1 MEPLSDFA
9 VKTHAE
15 LLRLAG
21 EARALDPTRGYETAR
36 RWNRLHDEIND
47 FIDQLR
53 GIDPDPIP
61 LTPLQNALLA
71 DYATDNIADRT
82 CEPICQCGRA
92 KSVVGRIALMCV
104 DCDAIPLPTLGLGG
118 A

>member
-53 GIDPDPIP
+53 GIDPDPVP
-61 LTPLQNALLA
+61 LTPVQSELLA
-71 DYATDNIADRT
+71 DYATDTAVLKTAPECGLCDGYRMVRADVL
-82 CEPICQCGRA
+82 ICTR
-92 KSVVGRIALMCV
+92 
-104 DCDAIPLPTLGLGG
+104 CDHWPLPSLGLGG
-118 A
+118 AS